1 MHAEPEMASVGVD
14 LVSQV
19 RVGGLEVEAGLLEV
33 DAVVDEDVVEG
44 HGELAAV
51 VGHADGVDQRGFDER
66 LADGEG
72 GQLPVV
78 HVGNL
83 QGG

>member
-1 MHAEPEMASVGVD
+1 MASVRVD

-19 RVGGLEVEAGLLEV
+19 GLGGLEVEARLPEV
-33 DAVVDEDVVEG
+33 DPVVHEEVVEG
-44 HGELAAV
+44 QGQLAAV
-51 VGHADGVDQRGFDER
+51 VGHADRVDQRRFDER

-78 HVGNL
+78 HLGDLTKEHVM
-83 QGG
+83 